1 MGECWTKE
9 SERMLM
15 HGRALWLH
23 YAAIKR
29 FPVTSLNEECGFIT
43 GRVSL
48 GFISNDEWEETVHER
63 RGSHLLTLEW
73 TCRGL
78 PHTQPGADSRGPSRN
93 PAALPRGSRPVKRD
107 HMSVKTGLCELMWV
121 HLHYLHSQERC
132 KHIVLRLKSEG
143 KSSWNVL
150 NTLFS
155 IKAIE
160 FFNSLHELCAIKLP
174 WNSTPDS
181 HERHENQR
189 YTRITQ
195 LAPPTSM
202 YTKYLSK
209 NYS

>member
-23 YAAIKR
+23 NAAIKR
-29 FPVTSLNEECGFIT
+29 FPVTSLKWRMWIHYRQSVSGF
-43 GRVSL
+43 
-48 GFISNDEWEETVHER
+48 FSNDEWEETVHER

-93 PAALPRGSRPVKRD
+93 PAALPHGSRPVKRD

-121 HLHYLHSQERC
+121 HLHVCAHYLHSQERC

-150 NTLFS
+150 NTL
-155 IKAIE
+155 
-160 FFNSLHELCAIKLP
+160 
-174 WNSTPDS
+174 
-181 HERHENQR
+181 
-189 YTRITQ
+189 
-195 LAPPTSM
+195 
-202 YTKYLSK
+202 
-209 NYS
+209 